1 MSRAREPVRIVPKG
15 WGREVWIANGDLYC
29 GKILEIRKGKRSS
42 LHYHKLK
49 TESFYLRS
57 GRLKL
62 RIKESPDATEIEELI
77 LEAGQCMDIP
87 TGTVHQ
93 LKALEDVELY
103 EFSTQHFDS
112 DSHRLLPGDGD
123 GGRVEASCSNGK
135 SSADNRSH
143 RAGRLVPRGIAAA
156 QGLRGTRSG
165 PPYFEFRHRTH
176 RPSAQGFQR
185 ERLAASTPLRRPW

>member
-62 RIKESPDATEIEELI
+62 RIKESLDATEIEELI

-93 LKALEDVELY
+93 LEALEDVELY

-112 DSHRLLPGDGD
+112 DSHRLVPGD
-123 GGRVEASCSNGK
+123 
-135 SSADNRSH
+135 
-143 RAGRLVPRGIAAA
+143 
-156 QGLRGTRSG
+156 
-165 PPYFEFRHRTH
+165 
-176 RPSAQGFQR
+176 
-185 ERLAASTPLRRPW
+185 